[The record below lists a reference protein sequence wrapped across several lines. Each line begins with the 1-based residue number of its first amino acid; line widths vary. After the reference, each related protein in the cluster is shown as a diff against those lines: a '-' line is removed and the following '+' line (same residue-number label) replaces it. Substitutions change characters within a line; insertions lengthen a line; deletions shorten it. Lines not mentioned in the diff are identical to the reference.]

1 MEWSVQK
8 VDACT
13 CNMKKKKK
21 PGIDDEEEKMKR
33 GRRVER
39 RRDHRRCAIQ
49 RLLPAVTAMAP
60 MAIT

>member
-13 CNMKKKKK
+13 CNTKKKK

-49 RLLPAVTAMAP
+49 RLLPAVTAAP